1 MLEARLLSNIKIR
14 ENKKG
19 FFTLSLLMTYGR
31 TNVTVRKLVV
41 KRKKRGREDRCMNTK
56 GNNQV
61 S

>member
-1 MLEARLLSNIKIR
+1 MLEARLVSNIKIR

-41 KRKKRGREDRCMNTK
+41 KKEEERKRGQMHEY
-56 GNNQV
+56 
-61 S
+61 